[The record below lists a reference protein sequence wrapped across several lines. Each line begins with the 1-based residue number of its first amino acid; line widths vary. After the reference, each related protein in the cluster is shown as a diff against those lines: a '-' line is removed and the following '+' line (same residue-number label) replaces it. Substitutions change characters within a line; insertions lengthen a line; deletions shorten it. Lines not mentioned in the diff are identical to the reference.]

1 MAEASEQLTVLNEKL
16 AIQRVAVKEK
26 TEACEILLEEISAA
40 TQKAEEK
47 KSQAVVKGKEI
58 AEQSKIIE
66 SEKVSFLSSFSQKSL
81 VRLSPKSRSPI
92 WFISLFEMSPLP
104 SHT

>member
-1 MAEASEQLTVLNEKL
+1 MQKLADASEQLTVLNEKL

-58 AEQSKIIE
+58 AEQSNIIE
-66 SEKVSFLSSFSQKSL
+66 SEKVGFAFLLFTCYYNMFSSKGQNNF
-81 VRLSPKSRSPI
+81 
-92 WFISLFEMSPLP
+92 
-104 SHT
+104 